1 MQLIRTNNT
10 KERGMK
16 TNLLNIQDE
25 LDVIHDAYVNLQVV
39 ITESGTGAE
48 LLCPILKVLNEKLG
62 RVRKDLN
69 TARKGN

>member
-1 MQLIRTNNT
+1 MA
-10 KERGMK
+10 

-48 LLCPILKVLNEKLG
+48 LLCPILIVLNEKLG
-62 RVRKDLN
+62 RVRKELN
-69 TARKGN
+69 TARKGNQRT